1 MTYRYDTIS
10 VYEETFYWCALAAVG
25 QMLFGPIFA
34 LGALYCCCTQYQLKK
49 LKEDHEFKQKPI
61 RQMLEAIRRQRIQAQ
76 ADVAERETLR
86 RRRIQAQADASERE
100 AVRRQRIQAQANAGA
115 NAAEHEVLR
124 RQRIQDEAN
133 AQEARRRKRYAVERE
148 AVRRQRIQAQAN
160 AAEREAVRRQRV
172 QAQADATEREAR
184 YEYSFNFR

>member
-25 QMLFGPIFA
+25 QFLFGPISVIFA
-34 LGALYCCCTQYQLKK
+34 LGALYCCTQYQLKK

-76 ADVAERETLR
+76 ADAAERETLR
-86 RRRIQAQADASERE
+86 RRRVQAQADASERE
-100 AVRRQRIQAQANAGA
+100 AVRRQRIQAQA

-148 AVRRQRIQAQAN
+148 ALRRLVVDNEFKHKQMRQNVKVRR
-160 AAEREAVRRQRV
+160 
-172 QAQADATEREAR
+172 
-184 YEYSFNFR
+184 